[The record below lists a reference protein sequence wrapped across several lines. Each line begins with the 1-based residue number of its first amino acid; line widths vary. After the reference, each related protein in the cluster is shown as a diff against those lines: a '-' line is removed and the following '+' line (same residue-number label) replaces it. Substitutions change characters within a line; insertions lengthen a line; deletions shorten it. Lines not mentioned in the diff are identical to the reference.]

1 MANSKYEY
9 VKSFELEDEVM
20 LPNLI
25 LVRIDGRD
33 FSRFSQVH
41 EFEKPNDEAALNLMN
56 SCSFAVLEEY
66 PDIIFAYGYSDE
78 YSFVF
83 KKTSRFYQRRASK
96 ILSLVASFF
105 ASAYVTKWKE
115 FFPQRKLEYSPSFT
129 SKVVSC
135 ASPEVLQA
143 YLAWRQQDC
152 HANNQYETCFWMLVK
167 SGKTISEAQEVLKD
181 TQKQQKNELLFQK
194 FGINYKTL
202 PELFRQ
208 GSCLFKKK
216 IIDLPIEIWFSMK
229 ATKISLLNNM
239 IGAHVEETVK
249 HDENGNPVKRLR
261 RKAVLV
267 HSENIAG
274 RSFWNEHP
282 SLYNDIGHFTKD
294 IGRVEPDFVRSF
306 RFESKLLPLTWVVVR
321 IDGSHF
327 HRFSD
332 VHEFEK
338 PNDEQALKL
347 MNSCAVAV
355 LEEFEDIHF
364 AYGVSDEY
372 SFVLKRESELYKSHS
387 SKIISAIA
395 SLFTSTYVIRWG
407 DFFPHKELKYPPSFD
422 GRAVCYPTYKIL
434 LDYLAWRQVDCHI
447 NNQYNTC
454 FWMLV
459 KSGKTK
465 TQSQDYLKGTQTRE
479 KNELLSSQFG
489 IEYNTLPLI
498 FRMGSSVFRSKEA
511 VAVKNGV
518 VVSGKKP
525 KPKPKRE
532 GEVVVDHCNIIERG
546 FWEEHPHI
554 LSYS

>member
-9 VKSFELEDEVM
+9 VKSFELEDE

-41 EFEKPNDEAALNLMN
+41 EFEKPNDEAALNLLN
-56 SCSFAVLEEY
+56 SCSAAVLEEF

-105 ASAYVTKWKE
+105 AAVY
-115 FFPQRKLEYSPSFT
+115 
-129 SKVVSC
+129 
-135 ASPEVLQA
+135 PEVLQA

-167 SGKTISEAQEVLKD
+167 SGMTISEAQELLKD
-181 TQKQQKNELLFQK
+181 TQKQQKNELLFHK

-216 IIDLPIEIWFSMK
+216 I
-229 ATKISLLNNM
+229 
-239 IGAHVEETVK
+239 EEKGCVGT
-249 HDENGNPVKRLR
+249 
-261 RKAVLV
+261 
-267 HSENIAG
+267 I
-274 RSFWNEHP
+274 
-282 SLYNDIGHFTKD
+282 LYNDLGHFSKD

-306 RFESKLLPLTWVVVR
+306 QFENKLLPLTWVVVR

-355 LEEFEDIHF
+355 LQEFEDIHF
-364 AYGVSDEY
+364 GYGVSDEY
-372 SFVLKRESELYKSHS
+372 SFVLKRESELYQRQS

-395 SLFTSTYVIRWG
+395 SLFTSTYVIKWG
-407 DFFPHKELKYPPSFD
+407 DFFPRKELKYPPSFD

-498 FRMGSSVFRSKEA
+498 FRMGSSVLRSKEA
-511 VAVKNGV
+511 VAVENGV
-518 VVSGKKP
+518 VVSGKKL
-525 KPKPKRE
+525 KRE

>member
-56 SCSFAVLEEY
+56 SCSSAVLEEY

-78 YSFVF
+78 YRFHNSLSLSSFVSRSHSIHHLPIVFCVFLSFVF

-167 SGKTISEAQEVLKD
+167 SGKTISEAQEVLK
-181 TQKQQKNELLFQK
+181 
-194 FGINYKTL
+194 
-202 PELFRQ
+202 
-208 GSCLFKKK
+208 
-216 IIDLPIEIWFSMK
+216 
-229 ATKISLLNNM
+229 
-239 IGAHVEETVK
+239 VEETVK

-327 HRFSD
+327 HSWPLQFADVMLWFSD

>member
-20 LPNLI
+20 FPNLI
-25 LVRIDGRD
+25 VVRIDGRD
-33 FSRFSQVH
+33 FARFSQVH

-56 SCSFAVLEEY
+56 SCSAAVLEEY
-66 PDIIFAYGYSDE
+66 PDIIFAYGFSDE
-78 YSFVF
+78 YSFVL

-105 ASAYVTKWKE
+105 AAAYVTKWKE
-115 FFPQRKLEYSPSFT
+115 FFPHRKLEYAPSFT
-129 SKVVSC
+129 SKVVTC
-135 ASPEVLQA
+135 ATPEVLQV

-152 HANNQYETCFWMLVK
+152 HAKNQYETCFWMLVK
-167 SGKTISEAQEVLKD
+167 SGKTISETQEVLKD

-208 GSCLFKKK
+208 GSCLFK
-216 IIDLPIEIWFSMK
+216 
-229 ATKISLLNNM
+229 TK
-239 IGAHVEETVK
+239 VEETVK

-267 HSENIAG
+267 HSENIAA
-274 RSFWNEHP
+274 RSFWNEQP

-294 IGRVEPDFVRSF
+294 IGRSEPDFVRSF
-306 RFESKLLPLTWVVVR
+306 EFENKLLPLTWIVVR
-321 IDGSHF
+321 IDGCHF

-338 PNDEQALKL
+338 PNDEKALKL
-347 MNSCAVAV
+347 MNTCAVAV
-355 LEEFEDIHF
+355 LEEFEDIQF

-372 SFVLKRESELYKSHS
+372 SFVLKKESELYKRQS
-387 SKIISAIA
+387 SKIVSAIA
-395 SLFTSTYVIRWG
+395 SLFTSTYVIKWG
-407 DFFPHKELKYPPSFD
+407 EFFPQKVLKYPPSFD

-454 FWMLV
+454 FWVLV

-465 TQSQDYLKGTQTRE
+465 TQSQDYLKGTQARE
-479 KNELLSSQFG
+479 KNELLSNQFG
-489 IEYNTLPLI
+489 IEYNSLPLI
-498 FRMGSSVFRSKEA
+498 FRMGSSVFRLKEPAA
-511 VAVKNGV
+511 VENG
-518 VVSGKKP
+518 VVSGKKL
-525 KPKPKRE
+525 KLE
-532 GEVVVDHCNIIERG
+532 GEVVVDHCNIIERC

>member
-1 MANSKYEY
+1 
-9 VKSFELEDEVM
+9 M
-20 LPNLI
+20 LKI
-25 LVRIDGRD
+25 
-33 FSRFSQVH
+33 
-41 EFEKPNDEAALNLMN
+41 
-56 SCSFAVLEEY
+56 Y
-66 PDIIFAYGYSDE
+66 
-78 YSFVF
+78 FV
-83 KKTSRFYQRRASK
+83 
-96 ILSLVASFF
+96 
-105 ASAYVTKWKE
+105 E
-115 FFPQRKLEYSPSFT
+115 
-129 SKVVSC
+129 
-135 ASPEVLQA
+135 
-143 YLAWRQQDC
+143 LAW
-152 HANNQYETCFWMLVK
+152 
-167 SGKTISEAQEVLKD
+167 G
-181 TQKQQKNELLFQK
+181 
-194 FGINYKTL
+194 FG
-202 PELFRQ
+202 
-208 GSCLFKKK
+208 
-216 IIDLPIEIWFSMK
+216 
-229 ATKISLLNNM
+229 
-239 IGAHVEETVK
+239 
-249 HDENGNPVKRLR
+249 
-261 RKAVLV
+261 
-267 HSENIAG
+267 
-274 RSFWNEHP
+274 
-282 SLYNDIGHFTKD
+282 
-294 IGRVEPDFVRSF
+294 
-306 RFESKLLPLTWVVVR
+306 
-321 IDGSHF
+321 
-327 HRFSD
+327 RFSD

-372 SFVLKRESELYKSHS
+372 SFVLKRESELYQRQS

-525 KPKPKRE
+525 KRE

>member
-20 LPNLI
+20 LLIQLNLPNLI

-41 EFEKPNDEAALNLMN
+41 EFEKPNDEAALNLLN
-56 SCSFAVLEEY
+56 SCSAAVLEEF

-105 ASAYVTKWKE
+105 AAVYVTKWKE
-115 FFPQRKLEYSPSFT
+115 FFPQRKLEYTPSFT

-167 SGKTISEAQEVLKD
+167 SGMTISEAQELLKD
-181 TQKQQKNELLFQK
+181 TQKQQKNELLFHK

-216 IIDLPIEIWFSMK
+216 VINFEYEILPFNFIQ
-229 ATKISLLNNM
+229 
-239 IGAHVEETVK
+239 VEETVK

-267 HSENIAG
+267 HSENIAA

-282 SLYNDIGHFTKD
+282 SLYNDLGHFSKD

-306 RFESKLLPLTWVVVR
+306 QFENKLLPLTWVVVR

-355 LEEFEDIHF
+355 LQEFEDIHF
-364 AYGVSDEY
+364 GYGVSDEY
-372 SFVLKRESELYKSHS
+372 SFVLKRESELYQRQS

-395 SLFTSTYVIRWG
+395 SLFTSTYVIKWG
-407 DFFPHKELKYPPSFD
+407 DFFPRKELKYPPSFD

-498 FRMGSSVFRSKEA
+498 FRMGSSVLRSKEA
-511 VAVKNGV
+511 VAVENGV
-518 VVSGKKP
+518 VVSGKKL
-525 KPKPKRE
+525 KRE

>member
-20 LPNLI
+20 FPNLI
-25 LVRIDGRD
+25 VVQIDGRD

-56 SCSFAVLEEY
+56 SCSAAVLEEY
-66 PDIIFAYGYSDE
+66 PDIIFAYGFSDE

-83 KKTSRFYQRRASK
+83 KKTSRFYQRRSSK

-105 ASAYVTKWKE
+105 AAAYVTKWKE
-115 FFPQRKLEYSPSFT
+115 FFPQRKLEYAPSFT
-129 SKVVSC
+129 SKVVTC
-135 ASPEVLQA
+135 ATPEVLQV
-143 YLAWRQQDC
+143 YLAWRQQNC
-152 HANNQYETCFWMLVK
+152 HAKNQYETCFWMLVK
-167 SGKTISEAQEVLKD
+167 SGKTISETQEVLKD

-208 GSCLFKKK
+208 GSCLFK
-216 IIDLPIEIWFSMK
+216 
-229 ATKISLLNNM
+229 TK
-239 IGAHVEETVK
+239 VEEIVK

-267 HSENIAG
+267 HSENIAA

-282 SLYNDIGHFTKD
+282 SLYNNLGYFTKD
-294 IGRVEPDFVRSF
+294 IGRSEPDFVRSF
-306 RFESKLLPLTWVVVR
+306 QFENKLLPLTWVVVR
-321 IDGSHF
+321 IDGCHF

-355 LEEFEDIHF
+355 LEEFEDSQF

-372 SFVLKRESELYKSHS
+372 SFVLKKESELYKRQS
-387 SKIISAIA
+387 SKIVSAIA
-395 SLFTSTYVIRWG
+395 SLFTSTYVIKWG

-422 GRAVCYPTYKIL
+422 GRAVCYPTYKII

-479 KNELLSSQFG
+479 KNELLSNQFG
-489 IEYNTLPLI
+489 IEYSALPLI
-498 FRMGSSVFRSKEA
+498 FRMGSSVFRLKEA
-511 VAVKNGV
+511 GKVENG
-518 VVSGKKP
+518 VVSGKKL
-525 KPKPKRE
+525 KLE
-532 GEVVVDHCNIIERG
+532 GEVVVDHCNIIERC

>member
-25 LVRIDGRD
+25 VVRIDGRD

-56 SCSFAVLEEY
+56 SCSSAVLEEF

-96 ILSLVASFF
+96 NLSLVASFF
-105 ASAYVTKWKE
+105 AAVYVTKWKE
-115 FFPQRKLEYSPSFT
+115 FFPRRRLEYAPSFS
-129 SKVVSC
+129 SKVVIC
-135 ASPEVLQA
+135 ASAEVLQA
-143 YLAWRQQDC
+143 YLEWRQQDF
-152 HANNQYETCFWMLVK
+152 N
-167 SGKTISEAQEVLKD
+167 SGKTISESQEVLKD

-208 GSCLFKKK
+208 GSCLFK
-216 IIDLPIEIWFSMK
+216 
-229 ATKISLLNNM
+229 TK
-239 IGAHVEETVK
+239 VEETVK
-249 HDENGNPVKRLR
+249 HDENGNPVKRMR

-282 SLYNDIGHFTKD
+282 SLYGDLGQFTKD

-306 RFESKLLPLTWVVVR
+306 QFENKLLPLTWVVVR

-372 SFVLKRESELYKSHS
+372 SFVLKRESDLYQRQS
-387 SKIISAIA
+387 SKIISAIT
-395 SLFTSTYVIRWG
+395 SLFTSTYVIRWV

-498 FRMGSSVFRSKEA
+498 FRMGSLVFRSKEA
-511 VAVKNGV
+511 VSDENG
-518 VVSGKKP
+518 VVSGKKL
-525 KPKPKRE
+525 KRE

>member
-20 LPNLI
+20 FPNLI
-25 LVRIDGRD
+25 VVRIDGRD

-41 EFEKPNDEAALNLMN
+41 KFKKPNDEAALNLMN
-56 SCSFAVLEEY
+56 SCSAAVLEEF

-83 KKTSRFYQRRASK
+83 KKTSKFYQRRASK

-105 ASAYVTKWKE
+105 AAVYVTKWKE
-115 FFPQRKLEYSPSFT
+115 FFPQRKLEYAPSFS
-129 SKVVSC
+129 SKIVSC
-135 ASPEVLQA
+135 ATAEVLQV

-152 HANNQYETCFWMLVK
+152 HANNQYETCFWMLVNNR
-167 SGKTISEAQEVLKD
+167 GKTKTIINEIRELLKD
-181 TQKQQKNELLFQK
+181 TQKQQKNELLFEND
-194 FGINYKTL
+194 INYKML

-208 GSCLFKKK
+208 GSCLFK
-216 IIDLPIEIWFSMK
+216 
-229 ATKISLLNNM
+229 TK
-239 IGAHVEETVK
+239 VEETVK

-261 RKAVLV
+261 RKAVFV
-267 HSENIAG
+267 HSVNIAG

-294 IGRVEPDFVRSF
+294 IGKIEPDFVRSF
-306 RFESKLLPLTWVVVR
+306 QFENKLLPLTWVVVR
-321 IDGSHF
+321 IDGCHF

-355 LEEFEDIHF
+355 LEEFEDILF

-372 SFVLKRESELYKSHS
+372 SFVLKKESELYKRQS

-395 SLFTSTYVIRWG
+395 SLFTSTYVIKWR

-422 GRAVCYPTYKIL
+422 GRAVCYPTYEIL

-459 KSGKTK
+459 NESKKPEAEA
-465 TQSQDYLKGTQTRE
+465 QARLNAQACLKGTQTRE
-479 KNELLSSQFG
+479 KMELLSREFK
-489 IEYNTLPLI
+489 IEYNSLPLI
-498 FRMGSSVFRSKEA
+498 FRMGSSVFRLKEA
-511 VAVKNGV
+511 AAVENG
-518 VVSGKKP
+518 VVSGKKL
-525 KPKPKRE
+525 E
-532 GEVVVDHCNIIERG
+532 GQVVVDHCNIIERC

>member
-1 MANSKYEY
+1 MY
-9 VKSFELEDEVM
+9 L
-20 LPNLI
+20 L
-25 LVRIDGRD
+25 
-33 FSRFSQVH
+33 FSQVH
-41 EFEKPNDEAALNLMN
+41 EFEKPNDEAALNLLN
-56 SCSFAVLEEY
+56 SCSAAVLEEF

-105 ASAYVTKWKE
+105 AAVYVTKWKE
-115 FFPQRKLEYSPSFT
+115 FFPQRKLEYTPSFT

-167 SGKTISEAQEVLKD
+167 SGMTISEAQELLKD
-181 TQKQQKNELLFQK
+181 TQKQQKNELLFHK

-216 IIDLPIEIWFSMK
+216 
-229 ATKISLLNNM
+229 
-239 IGAHVEETVK
+239 VEETVK

-267 HSENIAG
+267 HSENIAA

-282 SLYNDIGHFTKD
+282 SLYNDLGHFSKD

-306 RFESKLLPLTWVVVR
+306 QFENKLLPLTWVVVR

-355 LEEFEDIHF
+355 LQEFEDIHF
-364 AYGVSDEY
+364 GYGVSDEY
-372 SFVLKRESELYKSHS
+372 

-395 SLFTSTYVIRWG
+395 SLFTSTYVIKWG
-407 DFFPHKELKYPPSFD
+407 DFFPRKELKYPPSFD

-498 FRMGSSVFRSKEA
+498 FRMGSSVLRSKEA
-511 VAVKNGV
+511 VAVENGV
-518 VVSGKKP
+518 VVSGKKL
-525 KPKPKRE
+525 KRE

>member
-20 LPNLI
+20 FPNLI
-25 LVRIDGRD
+25 VVQIDGRD

-56 SCSFAVLEEY
+56 SCSAAVLEEY
-66 PDIIFAYGYSDE
+66 PDIIFAYGFSFYTLTHSCI
-78 YSFVF
+78 YIVFNCIPCLFRSFVF
-83 KKTSRFYQRRASK
+83 KKTSRFYQRRSSK

-105 ASAYVTKWKE
+105 AAAYVVT
-115 FFPQRKLEYSPSFT
+115 
-129 SKVVSC
+129 C
-135 ASPEVLQA
+135 ATPEVLQV
-143 YLAWRQQDC
+143 YLAWRQQNC
-152 HANNQYETCFWMLVK
+152 HAKNQYETCFWMLVK
-167 SGKTISEAQEVLKD
+167 SGKTISETQEVLKD

-208 GSCLFKKK
+208 GSCLFK
-216 IIDLPIEIWFSMK
+216 
-229 ATKISLLNNM
+229 TK
-239 IGAHVEETVK
+239 VEETVK

-267 HSENIAG
+267 HSENIAA

-282 SLYNDIGHFTKD
+282 SLYNDLGYFTKD
-294 IGRVEPDFVRSF
+294 IGRSELDFVRSF
-306 RFESKLLPLTWVVVR
+306 QFENKLLPLTWVVVR
-321 IDGSHF
+321 IDGYHF

-338 PNDEQALKL
+338 PNDEKALKL

-355 LEEFEDIHF
+355 LEEFEDIQF

-372 SFVLKRESELYKSHS
+372 RSFFISVFFYISYVLIKHIIDSSFVLKKESELYKRQSN
-387 SKIISAIA
+387 KIVSAIA
-395 SLFTSTYVIRWG
+395 SLFTSTYVTKWG
-407 DFFPHKELKYPPSFD
+407 EFFPQKVLKYPPSFD
-422 GRAVCYPTYKIL
+422 GRAVCYPTCKIL

-465 TQSQDYLKGTQTRE
+465 TQSQDYLKGTQARE
-479 KNELLSSQFG
+479 KNELLNNQFG
-489 IEYNTLPLI
+489 IEYNSLPLI
-498 FRMGSSVFRSKEA
+498 FRMGSSVFRLKESAA
-511 VAVKNGV
+511 VENG
-518 VVSGKKP
+518 VVSGKKL
-525 KPKPKRE
+525 RLE
-532 GEVVVDHCNIIERG
+532 GEVVVDHCNIIERC

>member
-9 VKSFELEDEVM
+9 VKSFELEDQVM
-20 LPNLI
+20 FPNLI
-25 LVRIDGRD
+25 VVRIDGHFLKFMSLR
-33 FSRFSQVH
+33 S
-41 EFEKPNDEAALNLMN
+41 DEAALGLMN
-56 SCSFAVLEEY
+56 SCSAAVLEEY
-66 PDIIFAYGYSDE
+66 PDFIFAYGFSDE
-78 YSFVF
+78 Y
-83 KKTSRFYQRRASK
+83 SK

-105 ASAYVTKWKE
+105 AATYVTKWKE
-115 FFPQRKLEYSPSFT
+115 FYPQRKLECAPSFT
-129 SKVVSC
+129 SKVVTC
-135 ASPEVLQA
+135 ASTEVLQV

-152 HANNQYETCFWMLVK
+152 HAKKNQYENCFWMLVK
-167 SGKTISEAQEVLKD
+167 SGKTISETQEILKD

-202 PELFRQ
+202 PVLFRQ
-208 GSCLFKKK
+208 GSCLFK
-216 IIDLPIEIWFSMK
+216 
-229 ATKISLLNNM
+229 TK
-239 IGAHVEETVK
+239 VEETIK

-267 HSENIAG
+267 HSENIAA
-274 RSFWNEHP
+274 RTFWNENP
-282 SLYNDIGHFTKD
+282 SLCNDIGHSTND
-294 IGRVEPDFVRSF
+294 IGKIEPDLARSF
-306 RFESKLLPLTWVVVR
+306 EFENKLLPLTWVVVR
-321 IDGSHF
+321 IDGCHF

-338 PNDEQALKL
+338 PNDEKALKL

-355 LEEFEDIHF
+355 LEEFQDIQF

-372 SFVLKRESELYKSHS
+372 SFVLKKESELYKRQS
-387 SKIISAIA
+387 SQIISAIA
-395 SLFTSTYVIRWG
+395 SLFTSTYVIKWR

-459 KSGKTK
+459 KSGKNK

-479 KNELLSSQFG
+479 KNELLSRQFG
-489 IEYNTLPLI
+489 IEYNSLPII
-498 FRMGSSVFRSKEA
+498 FRMGSSVFRLKEA
-511 VAVKNGV
+511 AAVENG
-518 VVSGKKP
+518 VVSGKKL
-525 KPKPKRE
+525 KLE
-532 GEVVVDHCNIIERG
+532 GEVVVDHCNIIERC